1 LNAVEVVVVGTA
13 TSVDRHRRRSRPA
26 RTGDTLPAVP
36 TRTLPRRSRR
46 LAAAG
51 LVAALGALLSGCGLF
66 DDPNAASQPLPPP
79 PETDVPYGPAVGCDG
94 LDDGCGGSQQVDIY
108 RSDEPGPNPV
118 LLFFHGGG
126 FVGGDK
132 VGSISEHLQAALD
145 DGWDIVSVNYRL
157 TTPDGTNAFPA
168 AVSDAKRAVRW
179 VKANAAAQDWD
190 PANVA
195 AMGHSAGGNLAG
207 MLGVTADSPQFE
219 APDLPPELAATDS
232 SVIAVV
238 ALNPVSDLTLFGAN
252 PDWTRAMQHYTGC
265 TGECTAAFEAGSVQT
280 HVDPASAPMLAMHGD
295 KDLLAAPI
303 QGVLVQDSYRNAGIG
318 DRFELVIVDDG
329 PDRFQGHEIDYDRF
343 AGRFVDFLDA
353 QRS

>member
-1 LNAVEVVVVGTA
+1 MPH
-13 TSVDRHRRRSRPA
+13 DQ
-26 RTGDTLPAVP
+26 RTR
-36 TRTLPRRSRR
+36 RTLASAMLLVA
-46 LAAAG
+46 LAAVLTA
-51 LVAALGALLSGCGLF
+51 CGLF
-66 DDPNAASQPLPPP
+66 DDPNAPNPTLPPP
-79 PETDVPYGPAVGCDG
+79 PETDVAYGPAAGCDG

-118 LLFFHGGG
+118 LVYFHGGG

-132 VGSISEHLQAALD
+132 VGSISEYLNAARD

-168 AVSDAKRAVRW
+168 AVQDAKRVVRW
-179 VKANAAAQDWD
+179 IKANAQAEDWD
-190 PANVA
+190 AANVA

-207 MLGVTADSPQFE
+207 MLGVTAGQPEFE
-219 APDLPPELAATDS
+219 ATDLPPELAATDS

-238 ALNPVSDLTLFGAN
+238 ALSPVSDLTLFGAN
-252 PDWTRAMQHYTGC
+252 PDWTQAMEHYTGC
-265 TGECTAAFEAGSVQT
+265 TGDCTAAFQAGSVQT
-280 HVDPASAPMLAMHGD
+280 HVDGNSVPMLAMHGD

-303 QGVLVQDSYRNAGIG
+303 QGVLVQDQYNRAGIG

-329 PDRFQGHEIDYDRF
+329 PERYQGHEIDYERFADRF
-343 AGRFVDFLDA
+343 VAFLDQ

>member
-1 LNAVEVVVVGTA
+1 MTTLAV
-13 TSVDRHRRRSRPA
+13 
-26 RTGDTLPAVP
+26 
-36 TRTLPRRSRR
+36 
-46 LAAAG
+46 
-51 LVAALGALLSGCGLF
+51 ALTGCGLF
-66 DDPNAASQPLPPP
+66 DDPNAEPQPLPPP
-79 PETDVPYGPAVGCDG
+79 PETDVAYGPAAGCDG

-132 VGSISEHLQAALD
+132 FASISEHLQAALD

-157 TTPDGTNAFPA
+157 TTPDGTNSFPT

-179 VKANAAAQDWD
+179 VKANAEAQDWD
-190 PANVA
+190 PQNVA

-207 MLGVTADSPQFE
+207 MLGVTAGDPQFE

-252 PDWTRAMQHYTGC
+252 PDWTRSIAHYTGC
-265 TGECTAAFEAGSVQT
+265 TSDCTAAFQAGSVQT
-280 HVDPASAPMLAMHGD
+280 HVDAASVPMLAMHGD

-303 QGVLVQDSYRNAGIG
+303 QGVLVRDSYAAAGIG
-318 DRFELVIVDDG
+318 ERFDLVVVDDG
-329 PDRFQGHEIDYDRF
+329 PERYQGHEIDYGRFTDRF
-343 AGRFVDFLDA
+343 LEFLNA